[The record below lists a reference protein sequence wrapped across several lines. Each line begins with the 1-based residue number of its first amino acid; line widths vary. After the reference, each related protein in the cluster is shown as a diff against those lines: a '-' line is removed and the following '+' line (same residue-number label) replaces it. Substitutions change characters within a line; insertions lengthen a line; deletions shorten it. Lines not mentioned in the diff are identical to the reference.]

1 MTYQDRLDEYENG
14 TLDYEQVLELFT
26 DLIETG
32 LINELQGH
40 YQRSAAQLI
49 DPGQIPMKRKRG

>member
-26 DLIETG
+26 DLIET
-32 LINELQGH
+32 
-40 YQRSAAQLI
+40 
-49 DPGQIPMKRKRG
+49 